1 MRESRGILSAVPVS
15 PQAFR
20 VRSGHDFIQM
30 IMQHTILSRRLAS
43 AVLFAVLLVFGAL
56 SSVAAQAAPASGDL
70 PSRADVQAQ
79 LDALG
84 KQKNHSAQDKL
95 TTEDLTAMLETLD
108 KIERI
113 KQETVQL
120 RQQVMQAPEKMRQA
134 TDNLSALQNQ
144 DSDEVV
150 RQTLKNLSLRQLESR
165 VTSVLDDLQTAQND
179 LATYNSQL
187 VSLQTQP
194 ERVQNAMY
202 NASQQLQQIRNR
214 LNGTAPGEEALR
226 PSQQTLLL
234 AQQAL
239 LNAQIEQQRK
249 SLEGNTVLQDA
260 LQKQRDYTTAN
271 INRLEHQ
278 LQLLQEAVNSKRLT
292 LTEKTA
298 QEAIAPE
305 DASSIQNNPLVR
317 QELEINHQL
326 SQRLID
332 ATQSGNTLVQQNIR
346 VKNWLDR
353 ALQSERNLKEQI
365 SVLKGSLLLSR
376 ILYQQQQTLPSAD
389 ELEDMTNRIAD
400 LRLEQFEVNQQR
412 DALFQNDAFVEKLE
426 EGHKSEIN
434 DDVHDALLQVVD
446 MRRELLD
453 QLNKQLGNQ
462 LMMAINLQINQQQL
476 MSVSTNLREMLTQQI
491 FWVNS
496 NKPMDWEWV
505 KAFPQALHDQLKSM
519 KITFNWEKAWPAMLK
534 ALLAGLPLLLIA
546 GLIRWRFGWLR
557 QYLNTLAG
565 EVGQLRNDSQLH
577 TPKAILI
584 NLVRAL
590 PVCLIILAVGLIL
603 YVMQLN
609 ISDLLW
615 AFSKELAVFWL
626 VFGLCWRVLEKDGMA
641 VSHFNMPAT
650 LTSHWRRQIVR
661 VSLALLP
668 LLFWSVLAELSPLHL
683 MDDVLGQSMIFLNLL
698 LISALVW
705 PMCRD
710 SWRDKESHTM
720 RLVTVTVLSIVPVAL
735 LVLTATGYFYTT
747 LRLAGRWIDT
757 VYLVIV
763 WNLLYQTVLRGLSV
777 AARRIAYRRAVA
789 RRQNMVKEG
798 AEGAEPVEE
807 TSLALDQVNQQTLR
821 ITMLLMFALFGVVF
835 WAIWSDLITVF
846 AYLDSIVLWHYNGT
860 EAGAA
865 VTKNVTLGSIL
876 FAVVAFMVAWA
887 LIRNLPGLLEV
898 LVLSR
903 LKMRQGASYAITTI
917 LNYVIIAAGAMTVFG
932 SLGVSWDKLQ
942 WLAAALSVGLGF
954 GLQEIFG
961 NFVSGLII
969 LFERPVRIGDTVTIG
984 TFSGTVSKIR
994 IRATTIT
1001 DFDRKEVIIPNKAFV
1016 TERLINW
1023 SLTDTITRVVIRLGV
1038 AYGSDLDKVREILL
1052 KAAMDHPKVMHD
1064 PEPAVFFTTFGPS
1077 SLDHELRLYVRE
1089 LRDRSYTVDELNR
1102 TIDRLCREN
1111 NIDIAF
1117 NQLEVHLHNNN
1128 GETHTEVKRDLR
1140 SDDNGETNAAKA

>member
-56 SSVAAQAAPASGDL
+56 LSVAAQAAPASGDL

-95 TTEDLTAMLETLD
+95 TTEDLTATLETLD

-292 LTEKTA
+292 LSEKSA
-298 QEAIAPE
+298 QVETAPE
-305 DASSIQNNPLVR
+305 YAASIQINPLVR
-317 QELEINHQL
+317 QELETNHQL

-412 DALFQNDAFVEKLE
+412 DALFQNDAFFEKLE
-426 EGHKSEIN
+426 EGH
-434 DDVHDALLQVVD
+434 
-446 MRRELLD
+446 
-453 QLNKQLGNQ
+453 
-462 LMMAINLQINQQQL
+462 
-476 MSVSTNLREMLTQQI
+476 
-491 FWVNS
+491 
-496 NKPMDWEWV
+496 
-505 KAFPQALHDQLKSM
+505 
-519 KITFNWEKAWPAMLK
+519 
-534 ALLAGLPLLLIA
+534 
-546 GLIRWRFGWLR
+546 
-557 QYLNTLAG
+557 
-565 EVGQLRNDSQLH
+565 
-577 TPKAILI
+577 
-584 NLVRAL
+584 
-590 PVCLIILAVGLIL
+590 
-603 YVMQLN
+603 
-609 ISDLLW
+609 
-615 AFSKELAVFWL
+615 
-626 VFGLCWRVLEKDGMA
+626 
-641 VSHFNMPAT
+641 
-650 LTSHWRRQIVR
+650 
-661 VSLALLP
+661 
-668 LLFWSVLAELSPLHL
+668 
-683 MDDVLGQSMIFLNLL
+683 
-698 LISALVW
+698 
-705 PMCRD
+705 
-710 SWRDKESHTM
+710 
-720 RLVTVTVLSIVPVAL
+720 
-735 LVLTATGYFYTT
+735 
-747 LRLAGRWIDT
+747 
-757 VYLVIV
+757 
-763 WNLLYQTVLRGLSV
+763 
-777 AARRIAYRRAVA
+777 
-789 RRQNMVKEG
+789 
-798 AEGAEPVEE
+798 
-807 TSLALDQVNQQTLR
+807 
-821 ITMLLMFALFGVVF
+821 
-835 WAIWSDLITVF
+835 
-846 AYLDSIVLWHYNGT
+846 
-860 EAGAA
+860 
-865 VTKNVTLGSIL
+865 
-876 FAVVAFMVAWA
+876 
-887 LIRNLPGLLEV
+887 
-898 LVLSR
+898 
-903 LKMRQGASYAITTI
+903 
-917 LNYVIIAAGAMTVFG
+917 
-932 SLGVSWDKLQ
+932 
-942 WLAAALSVGLGF
+942 
-954 GLQEIFG
+954 
-961 NFVSGLII
+961 
-969 LFERPVRIGDTVTIG
+969 
-984 TFSGTVSKIR
+984 
-994 IRATTIT
+994 
-1001 DFDRKEVIIPNKAFV
+1001 
-1016 TERLINW
+1016 
-1023 SLTDTITRVVIRLGV
+1023 
-1038 AYGSDLDKVREILL
+1038 
-1052 KAAMDHPKVMHD
+1052 
-1064 PEPAVFFTTFGPS
+1064 
-1077 SLDHELRLYVRE
+1077 
-1089 LRDRSYTVDELNR
+1089 
-1102 TIDRLCREN
+1102 
-1111 NIDIAF
+1111 
-1117 NQLEVHLHNNN
+1117 
-1128 GETHTEVKRDLR
+1128 
-1140 SDDNGETNAAKA
+1140 